1 MEEIKI
7 GSNLT
12 AAAGEA
18 GRRKKVFQ
26 IGQHSLTGAQVKS
39 KARRKALATMTSA
52 CSRMWGTE
60 LETAPESVR

>member
-26 IGQHSLTGAQVKS
+26 IGRHSLTGAQVKS
-39 KARRKALATMTSA
+39 KARPTVGHYDVSMF
-52 CSRMWGTE
+52 SRVGRT
-60 LETAPESVR
+60 